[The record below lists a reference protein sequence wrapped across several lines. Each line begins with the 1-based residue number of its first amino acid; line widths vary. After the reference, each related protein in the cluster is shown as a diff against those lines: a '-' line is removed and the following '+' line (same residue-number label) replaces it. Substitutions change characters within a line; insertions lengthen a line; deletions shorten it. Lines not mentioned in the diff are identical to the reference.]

1 MSRRTSFYPK
11 KQPYPLMTFFVE
23 GEVTER
29 EYIKSLKEKLLSNIS
44 NLQRRR
50 TIHSHIKIA
59 EKTAQTPLSL
69 VRLAISSQPQKK
81 DMCVIVIDE
90 DGRTSSKEINARNQA
105 IQIAQNQKFVFVYSV
120 PCFEFWGLLH
130 LQNTTASLSSAECQ
144 EKLKNV
150 MPKYNHHKKDLK
162 LDFELL
168 YPHHDE
174 ATSRAVRLISS
185 HTKKCHNIDLENPT
199 TNAYLIKSEIEKFIA
214 NFPK

>member
-29 EYIKSLKEKLLSNIS
+29 EYIKDIKEKLLSNITD
-44 NLQRRR
+44 LQRKR
-50 TIHSHIKIA
+50 TIHSRIKIE

-69 VRLAISSQPQKK
+69 VKLAINSQPHKK
-81 DMCVIVIDE
+81 DICVIVIDE
-90 DGRTSSKEINARNQA
+90 DGRISSKGKNSRNQA
-105 IQIAQNQKFVFVYSV
+105 IQIAQNKKFIFVYSI
-120 PCFEFWGLLH
+120 PCFEFWALLH
-130 LQNTTASLSSAECQ
+130 LQNTSASLLNTECQ
-144 EKLKNV
+144 ERLKNV

-174 ATSRAVRLISS
+174 ATRRALRLMSG
-185 HTKKCHNIDLENPT
+185 HTEKCLDIDVENPT
-199 TNAYLIKSEIEKFIA
+199 TNAFLIKSEIEKFIA
-214 NFPK
+214 NFP